1 MAVTKALARAM
12 TLREITLPYGP
23 EMVHVLARVAMDDEA
38 PHAARVSAANHLLN
52 RAYGQPAQAAPGDAD
67 GSDNAVHE
75 TDVKKLAGLSDA
87 ALEEIARAEAR
98 ANA

>member
-1 MAVTKALARAM
+1 MEITKVMERAK
-12 TLREITLPYGP
+12 TLREIALPYGE
-23 EMVHVLARVAMDDEA
+23 EMVNVLARVAMDDEA

-52 RAYGQPAQAAPGDAD
+52 RAYGQPATAEPTQAD
-67 GSDNAVHE
+67 GADNAVHQ

-98 ANA
+98 AVH